1 MVRMRRYYEVDDDD
15 VDERGVVRDGGR
27 VHVPLMLTDAMQRD
41 LAVRNRAP
49 LLHQLGS
56 VRLSDEDIEVKQRAR
71 DEWSARKRDAWR
83 HQGAP
88 SSAVRDGPTAVA
100 SRDGVDRRDPREIAY
115 DERSA
120 RNRDAWRNPWPGAVR

>member
-27 VHVPLMLTDAMQRD
+27 VHVPLMLTDAVPRD
-41 LAVRNRAP
+41 QAP
-49 LLHQLGS
+49 VLHRPGS
-56 VRLSDEDIEVKQRAR
+56 VALSDAQIQDRECSRE
-71 DEWSARKRDAWR
+71 EWSPRKRDAWR

-88 SSAVRDGPTAVA
+88 SSPVRDGPTAVA